1 MLFRRIAENVKA
13 QNWTAVFLDFVIV
26 VVGVFIGIQVSNWND
41 ARVENSKKQLIH
53 SRLQADFSMIC
64 SELDL
69 ATSEHDSVV
78 QSLETLRIV
87 LERGSARPEDDTPIR
102 LALRN
107 GYEYWQ
113 VSHRSGTFIELLSSG
128 KLDLI
133 SDESLRV
140 ALIRYDRRSQQSRF
154 NLEQIRANM
163 HPDVSK
169 FLKYRKIGSLARD
182 DEQRIVLSPVVSY
195 DIDAMVADEEF
206 KRVVDQIFEMQTW
219 IQINMHRSL
228 RHELSNVVSLLGIQ
242 ECSFVL

>member
-1 MLFRRIAENVKA
+1 MLLRRIIEHTKS

-41 ARVENSKKQLIH
+41 ARVENDKMQLIH

-64 SELDL
+64 SELEL
-69 ATSEHDSVV
+69 ATSEHDGVV

-87 LERGSARPEDDTPIR
+87 LERGSARPEEDTAIR

-195 DIDAMVADEEF
+195 DIEAMVSDEEF

-228 RHELSNVVSLLGIQ
+228 RHELSNVVSLLGNQ
-242 ECSFVL
+242 ECSFVH